1 MVSSPRVYLWKVDLI
16 NKLSETQ
23 DIYLFANLEEAEI
36 DKNLFNTSIKI
47 IHLPVIRKIN
57 LIGDVRA
64 LYLLIYHLFN
74 LNLSVL
80 HSITPKAGLL
90 SMIAGFI
97 CRIPNRIH
105 TFTGQ
110 VWSTKNFTL
119 RSMLKGF
126 DRLIVL
132 FSTQIIVDSFSQ
144 KKFLEENGILRAEQ
158 GIVFGKGSI
167 SGVDTVRYRYDRD
180 LREEVRIRHDVH
192 NS

>member
-1 MVSSPRVYLWKVDLI
+1 MSTQLKKKIAFVVSSPRVYLWKVDLI

-105 TFTGQ
+105 TALHVSTGT
-110 VWSTKNFTL
+110 SG
-119 RSMLKGF
+119 LK
-126 DRLIVL
+126 IN
-132 FSTQIIVDSFSQ
+132 S
-144 KKFLEENGILRAEQ
+144 KFVI
-158 GIVFGKGSI
+158 
-167 SGVDTVRYRYDRD
+167 
-180 LREEVRIRHDVH
+180 
-192 NS
+192 